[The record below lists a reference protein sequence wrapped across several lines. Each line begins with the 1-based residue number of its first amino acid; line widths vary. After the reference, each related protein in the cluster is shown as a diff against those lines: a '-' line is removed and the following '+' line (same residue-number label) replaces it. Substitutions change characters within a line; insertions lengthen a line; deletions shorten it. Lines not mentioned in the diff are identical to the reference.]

1 MFYGQSN
8 MLRIKTIAIH
18 SAFWLLYLISE
29 YFANLYHTRQGE
41 AKWFLLS
48 SVAYLPSL
56 LMATY
61 FLALWAVP
69 RYLQAKRWPLFL
81 LCVAAAGGFLFYAR
95 LEWEELLIYLVHGE
109 RFDMP
114 AAKLMKNIIRDYSVV
129 ALGVCVYIIGDYR
142 RNQQLNEQLIR
153 AKAEAE
159 IKLLKGQL
167 HPHFL
172 FNSLNN
178 IYSLAL
184 MKSDL
189 TADSILRLTELLD
202 YLVYRA
208 NQDKVPLS
216 KEVQL
221 LENYV
226 ELEKLRYGEKLQVEM
241 DIALFND
248 GLLVAPLILLPFAEN
263 CFKHGG
269 PGTDGFFWI
278 NIALRSNANRL
289 EFRIANSKKAKR
301 AGGGVAQSQ
310 PVTNGS
316 GGVGLENI
324 RQRLTLLYPNR
335 HKLNISDGLEGYEV
349 TLVLS
354 FESRVSSEAATTRS
368 S

>member
-1 MFYGQSN
+1 MVYLKSY
-8 MLRIKTIAIH
+8 IKKLMRSVILHTL
-18 SAFWLLYLISE
+18 FWLLYLVSE
-29 YFANLYHTRQGE
+29 YFANLYHTRPGE

-48 SVAYLPSL
+48 SVAYLPAL
-56 LMATY
+56 LLATY

-69 RYLQAKRWPLFL
+69 RYLKAKRWPLFL
-81 LCVAAAGGFLFYAR
+81 LSVAVAGVFLFYAR
-95 LEWEELLIYLVHGE
+95 IKWEELLIYLVNGE

-114 AAKLMKNIIRDYSVV
+114 AAKLLKNIIRDYSVV

-184 MKSDL
+184 SKSDL

-226 ELEKLRYGEKLQVEM
+226 DLEKLRHGEKLQVEM
-241 DIALFND
+241 DIAPLND
-248 GLLVAPLILLPFAEN
+248 GQLVAPLILLPFAEN

-269 PGTDGFFWI
+269 PAADGVFRI
-278 NIALRSNANRL
+278 NIALRSDANKVV
-289 EFRIANSKKAKR
+289 FQIANSKKPRKTETAP
-301 AGGGVAQSQ
+301 GGI
-310 PVTNGS
+310 
-316 GGVGLENI
+316 GLENI

-335 HKLNISDGLEGYEV
+335 HKLEIVDGAKWYEV
-349 TLVLS
+349 QLEIKLRD
-354 FESRVSSEAATTRS
+354 EEL
-368 S
+368 

>member
-1 MFYGQSN
+1 M
-8 MLRIKTIAIH
+8 
-18 SAFWLLYLISE
+18 
-29 YFANLYHTRQGE
+29 
-41 AKWFLLS
+41 
-48 SVAYLPSL
+48 AYLPAL
-56 LMATY
+56 LLATY

-69 RYLQAKRWPLFL
+69 RYLKAKRWPLFL
-81 LCVAAAGGFLFYAR
+81 LSTAAAGVFLFYAR
-95 LEWEELLIYLVHGE
+95 IKWEELVIYLVNGE

-114 AAKLMKNIIRDYSVV
+114 AAKLLKNIIRDYSVV

-184 MKSDL
+184 SKSDL

-226 ELEKLRYGEKLQVEM
+226 DLEKLRYGEKLRVETN
-241 DIALFND
+241 IAPLKD
-248 GLLVAPLILLPFAEN
+248 GQMVAPLLLLPFAEN

-269 PGTDGFFWI
+269 PGADGVFRI
-278 NIALRSNANRL
+278 KITLRSDANGF
-289 EFRIANSKKAKR
+289 EFRIANSKRQKKIETPP
-301 AGGGVAQSQ
+301 GGI
-310 PVTNGS
+310 
-316 GGVGLENI
+316 GLENI

-335 HKLNISDGLEGYEV
+335 HRLEITDGAEKYEV
-349 TLVLS
+349 YMVVTIIPHPSPLIPNS
-354 FESRVSSEAATTRS
+354 
-368 S
+368 